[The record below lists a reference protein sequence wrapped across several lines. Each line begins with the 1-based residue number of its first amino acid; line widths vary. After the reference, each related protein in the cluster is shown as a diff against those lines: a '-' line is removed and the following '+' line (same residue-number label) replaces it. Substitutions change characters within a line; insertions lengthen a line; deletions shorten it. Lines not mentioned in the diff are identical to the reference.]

1 MPAPMRHLTIWAICP
16 LLAYVL
22 GISAISSI
30 PSSVPEPTADADLDS
45 SMERMNGEMRK
56 VRYSGNPDADFALM
70 MVPHHQGA
78 IEMSKVELQFGTDP
92 RLRRLA
98 QEIIVT
104 QQSEIEVMQDTIK
117 DSPLPSLNLKG
128 KNWCTR

>member
-1 MPAPMRHLTIWAICP
+1 MINPTIFALCTIFVWT
-16 LLAYVL
+16 L
-22 GISAISSI
+22 GIRAISTIPPSI
-30 PSSVPEPTADADLDS
+30 PEPTADTDLDK
-45 SMERMNGEMRK
+45 SMDTMHAEMQK
-56 VRYSGNPDADFALM
+56 IRYSGNADADFASLM
-70 MVPHHQGA
+70 IPHHEGA

-104 QQSEIEVMQDTIK
+104 QQSEIEVMKGAIRGL
-117 DSPLPSLNLKG
+117 SPSSLSLKR

>member
-1 MPAPMRHLTIWAICP
+1 
-16 LLAYVL
+16 VL

-56 VRYSGNPDADFALM
+56 VRYSGNPDADFASM

-117 DSPLPSLNLKG
+117 DSLLSSLNLKG

>member
-1 MPAPMRHLTIWAICP
+1 MTNSTIFAFCTVFIC
-16 LLAYVL
+16 AL
-22 GISAISSI
+22 GIGAISTI
-30 PSSVPEPTADADLDS
+30 PSPIPEPTADTDLDK
-45 SMERMNGEMRK
+45 SMVTMHAEMQK
-56 VRYSGNPDADFALM
+56 VRCTGNADADFASLM
-70 MVPHHQGA
+70 IPHHQGA

-104 QQSEIEVMQDTIK
+104 QQSEIEVMKGAIRDLPP
-117 DSPLPSLNLKG
+117 PLLSLKQ

>member
-1 MPAPMRHLTIWAICP
+1 MPAPMKHLTVWAICP
-16 LLAYVL
+16 LLAYAV
-22 GISAISSI
+22 GIGAISSS
-30 PSSVPEPTADADLDS
+30 PSSVPEPTADTDLDS
-45 SMERMNGEMRK
+45 SMERMHGEMRK
-56 VRYSGNPDADFALM
+56 VRYSGNPDTDFASM

-104 QQSEIEVMQDTIK
+104 QQSEIEVMQDAIK
-117 DSPLPSLNLKG
+117 DLPFSSLSLKG